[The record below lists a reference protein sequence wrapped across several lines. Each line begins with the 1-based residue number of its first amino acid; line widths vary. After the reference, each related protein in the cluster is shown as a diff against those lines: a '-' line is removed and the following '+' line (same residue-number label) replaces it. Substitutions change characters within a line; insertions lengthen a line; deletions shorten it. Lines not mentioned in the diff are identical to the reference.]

1 MLPWYPPKRNYI
13 SSLIESEAWNP
24 SWTSRLP
31 RDQCAQKTHSSGSWM
46 PPTVHLW
53 SYSKEYMQQSCIMPW
68 QAFVSTEVPRDEALL
83 ISSLIQAGREAACLL
98 ACPAFKPFP
107 ASLLHWLCQ
116 GWWLWFWGADLTGS
130 SSLSYTKTH
139 IILLLPSVLR
149 VK

>member
-53 SYSKEYMQQSCIMPW
+53 SYSKEYMQQSCTMPW
-68 QAFVSTEVPRDEALL
+68 QAFVSTEVPRDEALR

-98 ACPAFKPFP
+98 ACPAFKPL
-107 ASLLHWLCQ
+107 SLPLSCTDSAR
-116 GWWLWFWGADLTGS
+116 GDGCDSGDLILQS
-130 SSLSYTKTH
+130 RHPSLTQRHTSFYSY
-139 IILLLPSVLR
+139 LQF
-149 VK
+149 